1 MIKQNGIRITLL
13 LLVAMFQLPLFSQ
26 IVIMKV
32 GVKKIVTYKDVYV
45 GAQQLLALQKMIS
58 HKRVAIVANQT
69 SMLKQVHLVDTLLKL
84 KIDVRKVM
92 SPEHGF
98 RGKVG
103 DGIQVDDTID
113 EQTQIKLVSLYG
125 LHKKPDSIDLA
136 DVDVVLF
143 DLQDVGVRFY
153 TYISTL
159 QYVMEACATFD
170 KELIVLDRPNPNGF
184 YVDGPVLKP
193 AFASFIG
200 MSPIPI
206 VHGLTVGE
214 YAQMLNGECWLKDSL
229 QCKLKVLKVNGYDH
243 KMMYQLP
250 INPSP
255 NLPNMS
261 SIYLY
266 PSLCLF
272 EGTQISVGRGTSMP
286 FQLFGHPNM
295 KSFDTIFTP
304 VSLPESSPNPK
315 YLGEVCKGF
324 NVKDF
329 GSNFVPSM
337 RSINLFWLIE
347 SYYELGGYSDFFTPM
362 FDKLAGSDELRN
374 QILSGK
380 TMQEIKSSWKP
391 DLDAYKEMRKKYLL
405 YPDFTN

>member
-1 MIKQNGIRITLL
+1 MIKRNRALKAL
-13 LLVAMFQLPLFSQ
+13 MLFLMLFQFQVNAQIMPL
-26 IVIMKV
+26 KV
-32 GVKKIVTYKDVYV
+32 GTKKVITNKEVYV
-45 GAQQLLALQKMIS
+45 GAQQLLTLQKYIL
-58 HKRVAIVANQT
+58 HKRVAVVANQT
-69 SMLKQVHLVDTLLKL
+69 SMLNNVHLVDTLLKL
-84 KIDVRKVM
+84 KIDIRKVM

-103 DGIQVDDTID
+103 DGIQVNDTID
-113 EQTQIKLVSLYG
+113 FQTQVKLVSLYG

-159 QYVMEACATFD
+159 QYVMESCASYD

-184 YVDGPVLKP
+184 YIDGPVLKSE
-193 AFASFIG
+193 FSSFIG
-200 MSPIPI
+200 MSPIPV

-214 YAQMLNGECWLKDSL
+214 YAQMLNGECWLKDGL
-229 QCKLKVLKVNGYDH
+229 QCKLRVLKVNGYDH

-250 INPSP
+250 VITSP

-261 SIYLY
+261 AVYLY
-266 PSLCLF
+266 PSLCFF
-272 EGTQISVGRGTSMP
+272 EGTLISVGRGTTMP

-295 KSFDTIFTP
+295 KSYDTLFTP
-304 VSLPESSPNPK
+304 ISMPESAPNPL
-315 YLGEVCKGF
+315 YQGVECKGF

-329 GSNFVPSM
+329 GLNYMPSM
-337 RSINLFWLIE
+337 RSINLFWLME
-347 SYYELGGYSDFFTPM
+347 SYYELGGSSDFFTSM
-362 FDKLAGSDELRN
+362 FDKLAGTDELRK
-374 QILSGK
+374 QILTGK
-380 TMQEIKSSWKP
+380 TIEEIKASWKP